1 VDVIPFPYRAWF
13 YVEKGVNVF
22 AAWLDEIQVPEA
34 DRSQL
39 RALLVLYENGGHRAI
54 ASATDDIGDGLLAL
68 VSIRKGGLA
77 LAPIFCRGP
86 FSDTEITILCGG
98 IWNDKVLR
106 PYSAKGAALEN
117 LEMLRAEPGRRRRE
131 RITEAT

>member
-1 VDVIPFPYRAWF
+1 MDVIPFPYRAWF
-13 YVEKGVNVF
+13 YVERGVNVF
-22 AAWLDEIQVPEA
+22 AQWLDEIQVPEA

-39 RALLVLYENGGHRAI
+39 RAWLMLYENGGHRAI
-54 ASATDDIGDGLLAL
+54 ATATEDIGDGLLAL

-86 FSDTEITILCGG
+86 FSETEITILAGATWSNK
-98 IWNDKVLR
+98 ILR

-117 LEMLRAEPGRRRRE
+117 LEKLRMEPGRRRRE
-131 RITEAT
+131 PIIEAT